1 MEFSVLRAAEMEA
14 PANQL
19 RVEARAEVERL
30 ERIARRLHRET
41 VRARS
46 SVFVREGILPRAA
59 AAEVSE

>member
-19 RVEARAEVERL
+19 RVEASSGGGAAGAGSRVGC
-30 ERIARRLHRET
+30 IARRCG
-41 VRARS
+41 AGAAS
-46 SVFVREGILPRAA
+46 WREGILPRAA